1 MQFVMHLVKIRG
13 KQDAKASKINA
24 FTKNGVD
31 PIARSNNK
39 RRLPKGGLFCYSE
52 WWDEEPRKSGAD
64 KDERRTE
71 VRR

>member
-39 RRLPKGGLFCYSE
+39 VIVLEYK
-52 WWDEEPRKSGAD
+52 
-64 KDERRTE
+64 
-71 VRR
+71 

>member
-31 PIARSNNK
+31 PITRSICIFLKSTHKLSIRHTLKGIEPERAR
-39 RRLPKGGLFCYSE
+39 
-52 WWDEEPRKSGAD
+52 
-64 KDERRTE
+64 
-71 VRR
+71 